1 MIVLHA
7 AFCDGQLVVWSE
19 APAGEARP
27 RARRSPN
34 PVVEQLTPLPY
45 DAGSREL
52 LAALDTA
59 GMVTPALKRRSAPG
73 AVWLPTLRKVPVVSS
88 PLIAGPPRSK
98 TTPRLVPWQVTTFS
112 LHPHE
117 VVTLLTVCGGK
128 QLLAPGI
135 VIGQDLAYW
144 GRVLRF
150 ASALV
155 GRQLFLPGVT
165 QDFRGYHAKWTPAIT
180 GIDSERVATLAAAMP
195 AVARGVTMDRIVA
208 PDIPAASVLDA
219 FLALTVDYLVRSALT
234 HDVGSAAPRRR
245 KKRAGNFDSVH
256 DQWMQALRSGD
267 DRLHD
272 DTETLAQLAAQ
283 YQAWQ
288 RPVAVTT
295 ASPYRLCFRLEDPEI
310 ERVAGED
317 AAEEDIA
324 AAVQRAAQESW
335 YVRYLLQATRD
346 PSLIV
351 PVSEVWNA
359 QGRTAAV
366 MQEDGAD
373 PREYLLVSLGQASGI
388 SPHIEA
394 SLHSAAPGGYDLDFG
409 GAHAFL
415 SETALVLEQ
424 AGFAVMLPAWW
435 TRKGTK
441 LRLAAR
447 ANVSSPAMQ
456 GGGGISLE
464 EIVKFDWE
472 VALGDA
478 KLSLQDLQALADLKA
493 PLVQI
498 RGQWVQLSSE
508 EIEAAL
514 AFWQQRAKGEASVR
528 ELVRLSLGADG
539 ADGAAGPLRFEGVS
553 ATGWIGE
560 LLAQLQGQDSLEPL
574 TAPTGFSGTLRPYQE
589 RGYSWLTFLGQYG
602 LGACLADDMGLGKT
616 IQTLALVQR
625 DWSANSTNSAN
636 SRRPVLLICPTSVVG
651 NWHKEAARF
660 TPELPVLVHHGP
672 DRPKGQSFADA
683 AAGQAIVVSSYP
695 LLHRDLDSFKAVDW
709 AGVVLDEAQNI
720 KNPQT
725 KQAQAARLL
734 PASYRIALTGT
745 PVENNVGE
753 LWSIMEFLNPGFLGT
768 QADFKRTFFVPI
780 QAHRDPQ
787 AAERLKGVTGPFMLR
802 RLKTDKTIISD
813 LPEKLEMKVF
823 CTLTPE
829 QASLYAAVLKDVDDP
844 LDEAEGIQRKGLI
857 LATLTKLKQVCNH
870 PAHFLGDNSAIPGR
884 SGKLARLSEM
894 LAEVLEV
901 DERALIFTQF
911 AELGAILQQHL
922 QETFGREVL
931 FLHGRVTK
939 KKRDEL
945 VMRFQDDSG
954 GPALFVLSLKA
965 GGTGLNLTQA
975 NHVFHFD
982 RWWNP
987 AVENQATD
995 RVFRIG
1001 QTKDV
1006 QVHKF
1011 ICAGTLE
1018 EKIDEMIE
1026 RKQEIAAQVVG
1037 AGENWLTKL
1046 SNDELRDLLALRE
1059 TAVVG

>member
-1 MIVLHA
+1 
-7 AFCDGQLVVWSE
+7 
-19 APAGEARP
+19 
-27 RARRSPN
+27 
-34 PVVEQLTPLPY
+34 
-45 DAGSREL
+45 
-52 LAALDTA
+52 
-59 GMVTPALKRRSAPG
+59 
-73 AVWLPTLRKVPVVSS
+73 
-88 PLIAGPPRSK
+88 
-98 TTPRLVPWQVTTFS
+98 
-112 LHPHE
+112 
-117 VVTLLTVCGGK
+117 
-128 QLLAPGI
+128 
-135 VIGQDLAYW
+135 
-144 GRVLRF
+144 
-150 ASALV
+150 
-155 GRQLFLPGVT
+155 
-165 QDFRGYHAKWTPAIT
+165 
-180 GIDSERVATLAAAMP
+180 
-195 AVARGVTMDRIVA
+195 
-208 PDIPAASVLDA
+208 
-219 FLALTVDYLVRSALT
+219 
-234 HDVGSAAPRRR
+234 
-245 KKRAGNFDSVH
+245 
-256 DQWMQALRSGD
+256 
-267 DRLHD
+267 
-272 DTETLAQLAAQ
+272 
-283 YQAWQ
+283 
-288 RPVAVTT
+288 
-295 ASPYRLCFRLEDPEI
+295 
-310 ERVAGED
+310 
-317 AAEEDIA
+317 
-324 AAVQRAAQESW
+324 
-335 YVRYLLQATRD
+335 
-346 PSLIV
+346 
-351 PVSEVWNA
+351 
-359 QGRTAAV
+359 
-366 MQEDGAD
+366 
-373 PREYLLVSLGQASGI
+373 
-388 SPHIEA
+388 
-394 SLHSAAPGGYDLDFG
+394 
-409 GAHAFL
+409 
-415 SETALVLEQ
+415 
-424 AGFAVMLPAWW
+424 
-435 TRKGTK
+435 
-441 LRLAAR
+441 
-447 ANVSSPAMQ
+447 
-456 GGGGISLE
+456 
-464 EIVKFDWE
+464 
-472 VALGDA
+472 
-478 KLSLQDLQALADLKA
+478 
-493 PLVQI
+493 
-498 RGQWVQLSSE
+498 
-508 EIEAAL
+508 
-514 AFWQQRAKGEASVR
+514 
-528 ELVRLSLGADG
+528 
-539 ADGAAGPLRFEGVS
+539 
-553 ATGWIGE
+553 
-560 LLAQLQGQDSLEPL
+560 
-574 TAPTGFSGTLRPYQE
+574 
-589 RGYSWLTFLGQYG
+589 
-602 LGACLADDMGLGKT
+602 
-616 IQTLALVQR
+616 
-625 DWSANSTNSAN
+625 
-636 SRRPVLLICPTSVVG
+636 LLICPTSVVG